1 MEVTAM
7 LKNNRVNFIIS
18 LVIAIAL
25 WAYVNG
31 ETNPQTTKT
40 FKNIPITFDNEQTLT
55 DEELAVLSTSADS
68 LSVTLSGSRKN
79 VSTVTSSEITATVNL
94 ADADNGDNSLK
105 ITVTVP
111 EDVQVDSTSLAR
123 VDVAVEKLLS
133 KSVDVTVRYSGKFN
147 EDSEPLTVDTSRNSV
162 TVSGAESL
170 VNKVS
175 AVTAT
180 IDSSKVTDKM
190 KRLEGVLYAVDSSGN
205 AVNGV
210 NLSAKTVKV
219 STVLA
224 MVKTVTLDVPVTDDT
239 SDSVDRTYSAPKT
252 ITIKG
257 KAADVA
263 DIDSITAEDID
274 ISNVTKDSSITIVP
288 ILPDGVE
295 VSNKSQSLKL
305 KVTVAELSSQ
315 TFTFSAA
322 DVETSGQ
329 DDTLDA
335 SVNTDEI
342 TVTVTGKA
350 DNISNITEGDFTL
363 SCDLSDLSAGKH
375 SVNLDVSCSGTYI
388 KMTTSPQKVSVTLT
402 DNN

>member
-1 MEVTAM
+1 
-7 LKNNRVNFIIS
+7 
-18 LVIAIAL
+18 
-25 WAYVNG
+25 
-31 ETNPQTTKT
+31 
-40 FKNIPITFDNEQTLT
+40 
-55 DEELAVLSTSADS
+55 
-68 LSVTLSGSRKN
+68 
-79 VSTVTSSEITATVNL
+79 
-94 ADADNGDNSLK
+94 
-105 ITVTVP
+105 
-111 EDVQVDSTSLAR
+111 
-123 VDVAVEKLLS
+123 
-133 KSVDVTVRYSGKFN
+133 
-147 EDSEPLTVDTSRNSV
+147 
-162 TVSGAESL
+162 
-170 VNKVS
+170 
-175 AVTAT
+175 
-180 IDSSKVTDKM
+180 M

-375 SVNLDVSCSGTYI
+375 SGLWRQLQRHIHQDDDFTAKGKRDI
-388 KMTTSPQKVSVTLT
+388 DRQ
-402 DNN
+402 